1 MYRMVFNLLLETGI
15 PSKTVGVMSLLFTKT
30 SVNITQSSAVM
41 VNHEH
46 ERETKL
52 DYGIRQQACSLYA
65 QCFLWPNTTWRVNIS
80 DILKKASY
88 FKSSQGV

>member
-1 MYRMVFNLLLETGI
+1 MYWMVFHLLLETGI

-41 VNHEH
+41 GNHEH

-52 DYGIRQQACSLYA
+52 DYGIRQQACSLCTHVPCGPL
-65 QCFLWPNTTWRVNIS
+65 QHGGSTFLRF
-80 DILKKASY
+80 SY
-88 FKSSQGV
+88 